1 MMVELLWKK
10 SPTTATSTKMV
21 LIGVVGQKFSGV
33 KTFVDH
39 LIETQGFRLLQIS
52 ATASDP
58 VVEEGDDDFDKDAV
72 GIRKSQPLIFHSF
85 TDAIQFAT
93 GKWREKFLVCD
104 LHAYPDFEIAFKRP
118 FFVLVCIQAP
128 ISVRYLRRNIKYGSD
143 DLTLSD
149 LKLGEVADGGGKT
162 KATFESSNLSLET
175 FLNLD
180 ENDLYSLHVGL
191 NTEYTLYDFIRKA
204 SITIFNS
211 GSSLKE
217 FKLQINGIDFN
228 DPEHTR
234 PSWDAYFMALCELA
248 SKRSNCMKRRVGC
261 ILVSENRVISTGYNG
276 KSARYY

>member
-1 MMVELLWKK
+1 MMVEPLWKK
-10 SPTTATSTKMV
+10 SPTTATLTKMV

-33 KTFVDH
+33 KTFITH

-52 ATASDP
+52 ATASDS
-58 VVEEGDDDFDKDAV
+58 VAEEEDDVIDQD
-72 GIRKSQPLIFHSF
+72 
-85 TDAIQFAT
+85 
-93 GKWREKFLVCD
+93 
-104 LHAYPDFEIAFKRP
+104 
-118 FFVLVCIQAP
+118 
-128 ISVRYLRRNIKYGSD
+128 IKYGSD
-143 DLTLSD
+143 DLTLND
-149 LKLGEVADGGGKT
+149 LKLGEVADADGKT
-162 KATFESSNLSLET
+162 KTTFESSNLSLET

-180 ENDLYSLHVGL
+180 EKDLYSLHSGL

-276 KSARYY
+276 KKRLVLLT

>member
-1 MMVELLWKK
+1 MTE
-10 SPTTATSTKMV
+10 MV

-33 KTFVDH
+33 KTFIDH
-39 LIETQGFRLLQIS
+39 LINSQEFRLLQIDAEANQVNVDDTCEEAS
-52 ATASDP
+52 IIAT
-58 VVEEGDDDFDKDAV
+58 
-72 GIRKSQPLIFHSF
+72 RQPQKLIFPNFSE
-85 TDAIQFAT
+85 AIQFAT
-93 GKWREKFLVCD
+93 SNWREKLLVCD
-104 LHAYPDFEIAFKRP
+104 VQKYPDFEIAFKRP

-128 ISVRYLRRNIKYGSD
+128 MSVRYNRRNIKYASD
-143 DLTLSD
+143 DVTLHNLRLEDEQDRGS
-149 LKLGEVADGGGKT
+149 
-162 KATFESSNLSLET
+162 KAEPTFESSNLSLEA

-180 ENDLYSLHVGL
+180 EKDLYSLHSGL

-211 GSSLKE
+211 GSSISE
-217 FKLQINGIDFN
+217 FKQQINGINFN

-276 KSARYY
+276 KLTGCYFF